1 VRGNLLKKLLPPFIK
16 PSVKNGQSRP
26 FNRHRPPGLD
36 WGGNKESMH
45 TTKQQRETRQIELV
59 ETHNIALSLR
69 RIGDAPGY
77 NGDARRKRA
86 LYHAVLMEHC
96 FTTQE
101 QVALR
106 AALNLP

>member
-1 VRGNLLKKLLPPFIK
+1 MGKADRSTSPP
-16 PSVKNGQSRP
+16 S
-26 FNRHRPPGLD
+26 GLD